1 MTSAT
6 GPRVVTDEK
15 ETSVPAKKG
24 KQQQQSDAA
33 AALAIDGAT
42 AAAPSTRRRELRRLR
57 EGDAFILDI
66 NAGDRQCLMHARAGR

>member
-33 AALAIDGAT
+33 AALAIDGT
-42 AAAPSTRRRELRRLR
+42 AAAPAPRRELRRLG

-66 NAGDRQCLMHARAGR
+66 NAGDRQCLMHARASR